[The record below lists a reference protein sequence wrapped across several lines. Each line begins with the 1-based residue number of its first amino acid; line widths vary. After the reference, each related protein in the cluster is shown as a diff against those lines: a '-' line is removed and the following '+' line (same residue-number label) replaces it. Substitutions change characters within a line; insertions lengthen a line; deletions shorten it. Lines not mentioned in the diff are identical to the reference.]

1 MSSLSDSKRTTHIS
15 VFVDFLL
22 ALNPRNLFN
31 CFIEYSCHF
40 HSFSFASCFSV
51 LFFVICRLV
60 IVFMIRKVHW
70 SLWIAQI
77 AVGVYVGVRWL
88 SRNIMYISTNRI
100 VLMQ

>member
-1 MSSLSDSKRTTHIS
+1 
-15 VFVDFLL
+15 
-22 ALNPRNLFN
+22 
-31 CFIEYSCHF
+31 
-40 HSFSFASCFSV
+40 
-51 LFFVICRLV
+51 
-60 IVFMIRKVHW
+60 MIRKVHW